1 MRTCLLLLFAAAT
14 LAVCGTAMA
23 APPSSAIGVASSR
36 YGPALF
42 DGHGYV
48 LYLFTRDPRGLSK
61 CSGKCAI
68 AWPPFLVKR
77 KPRALPGA
85 NAKLVGVARRR
96 DGNLQAT
103 YAGHPLYYYVGDTS
117 PGSILC
123 QNVLEYGGYWLVVN
137 PNGTPNRAK
146 P

>member
-1 MRTCLLLLFAAAT
+1 MRTFLLLLFAATA
-14 LAVCGTAMA
+14 LVVSGTAMA
-23 APPSSAIGVASSR
+23 APPASSLGAGSSR
-36 YGPALF
+36 YGPVLF

-61 CSGKCAI
+61 CAGKCAT

-77 KPRALPGA
+77 KPRALAGA
-85 NAKLVGVARRR
+85 NAKLIGAVRRP
-96 DGNLQAT
+96 DGKLQAS
-103 YAGHPLYYYVGDTS
+103 YAGHPLYYYVGDTN
-117 PGSILC
+117 PGAILC